1 MSLVSY
7 LASGWSARLSPSLS
21 PVTAIQ
27 TAISPT
33 LSPSYNSQVMQNVSE
48 DQDSRDPQHTRSQAA
63 HFPQQRHSS
72 WAQTAQEPTIV
83 NTLHLVFRKATWR
96 EWMMSLQE
104 FYDLLQWK
112 N

>member
-63 HFPQQRHSS
+63 HFPQQRHSI
-72 WAQTAQEPTIV
+72 WAQAAQANICKHFTFGAAESNV
-83 NTLHLVFRKATWR
+83 ERMDDVAARVV
-96 EWMMSLQE
+96 
-104 FYDLLQWK
+104 
-112 N
+112 

>member
-63 HFPQQRHSS
+63 HFPPLRYSS
-72 WAQTAQEPTIV
+72 WAQPAQADNCKHFTCAASESNV
-83 NTLHLVFRKATWR
+83 ERMDDVAARVL
-96 EWMMSLQE
+96 
-104 FYDLLQWK
+104 
-112 N
+112 

>member
-63 HFPQQRHSS
+63 HFPQQRHSIR
-72 WAQTAQEPTIV
+72 AQACNNCKHFTFGAPESNV
-83 NTLHLVFRKATWR
+83 ERMDDVAARVV
-96 EWMMSLQE
+96 
-104 FYDLLQWK
+104 
-112 N
+112 